1 MTQEETLIET
11 VETVEPD
18 LVMDP
23 APVITVQ
30 APVDEVEF
38 PVVEEVEA
46 GEGLAPIDEV
56 LLVMSDEPEP
66 PVPPKRVKELVAELV
81 TGRKL
86 PVEVEVTFTE
96 LLATAIAQFSTDVSA
111 LTSLDA
117 GVSQS
122 TVDRAAAEAAMV
134 SAVASQGSKISER
147 DSGQSIAIASRD
159 ELVSVL
165 QSWSP

>member
-30 APVDEVEF
+30 APVL
-38 PVVEEVEA
+38 EE
-46 GEGLAPIDEV
+46 IDEI
-56 LLVMSDEPEP
+56 LVVADEPVP
-66 PVPPKRVKELVAELV
+66 PVPAKTVKELMPELDL
-81 TGRKL
+81 GRKL
-86 PVEVEVTFTE
+86 PVEVEVTFSE
-96 LLATAIAQFSTDVSA
+96 LLTTAIAQFSTDVSA

-159 ELVSVL
+159 SLVSVL
-165 QSWSP
+165 QSWTP